1 MYVDH
6 PLIKEDTI
14 QFRGYQRYL
23 ADSCLSASTLVV
35 LPTGMGKTVVALM
48 VAAEVLERKGGKV
61 LFLAPTKPLVEQH
74 SEFMEKS
81 ILCRSICTL
90 TGEIAPEE
98 RELLWN
104 QTDVIVSTPQVISN
118 DLKHERI
125 GLDNVSLII
134 FDEAHRAVGNYSYVY
149 IADEYSKFKNGLS
162 LGMTASPGSNAQ
174 KIMEVCT
181 NLHIERIEIK
191 TELDKDVSEFVHENY
206 VDWIVVD
213 LPSAIQE
220 IASVLR
226 GLYDKYISELKATGL
241 MTPGRPAT
249 MSHLLDV
256 QKEVQ
261 ARLNRGEKNR
271 NLYNALSVQARAV
284 KVNHAIEFSG

>member
-1 MYVDH
+1 M
-6 PLIKEDTI
+6 
-14 QFRGYQRYL
+14 

-90 TGEIAPEE
+90 TGEIPPEE
-98 RELLWN
+98 RELIWN

-149 IADEYSKFKNGLS
+149 ILMSKADCLW
-162 LGMTASPGSNAQ
+162 A
-174 KIMEVCT
+174 
-181 NLHIERIEIK
+181 
-191 TELDKDVSEFVHENY
+191 
-206 VDWIVVD
+206 
-213 LPSAIQE
+213 
-220 IASVLR
+220 
-226 GLYDKYISELKATGL
+226 
-241 MTPGRPAT
+241 
-249 MSHLLDV
+249 
-256 QKEVQ
+256 
-261 ARLNRGEKNR
+261 
-271 NLYNALSVQARAV
+271 
-284 KVNHAIEFSG
+284 